1 MNILKRSTL
10 MFLCL
15 LLGCSGLDKVGEEKR
30 ALSGLV
36 QLERKVHQLIN
47 VHRISQNLPPL
58 TMNETIT
65 QQARNHSRSMA
76 KKKTPFG
83 HNGFD
88 KRVKR
93 IARILPYTLAA
104 ENIAYNRGYP
114 NCARNAV
121 EGWLESP
128 RHRKNI
134 AGNYRLTG
142 IGVGI
147 GVAKGPQGDYYFTQ
161 IFWQE

>member
-1 MNILKRSTL
+1 MLL
-10 MFLCL
+10 FL
-15 LLGCSGLDKVGEEKR
+15 LLSCSSLNKVGEEKR
-30 ALSGLV
+30 VPSGLL

-58 TMNETIT
+58 AMNETIT

-93 IARILPYTLAA
+93 IARTLPYTLAA
-104 ENIAYNRGYP
+104 ENIAYNHGYP
-114 NCARNAV
+114 NCAGNAV
-121 EGWLESP
+121 EGWLQSP

-134 AGNYRLTG
+134 LGNYRLTG
-142 IGVGI
+142 IGV
-147 GVAKGPQGDYYFTQ
+147 AQDLKGGYYFTQ
-161 IFWQE
+161 IFWQ